1 MVGVYSSTSLFS
13 RVVERKTRARPGFG
27 QSQDGKVLSGSE
39 VEEARG
45 PETLRTAALEIE
57 ANGSQPV
64 VAKEDLA
71 KPFAPLKIPLFR
83 SFWIAGLISNLGT
96 WMHETGAQWLMTSLV
111 PSPEMVSAVRT
122 SMTIPIFFLA
132 LPAGVWA
139 DRFDRRK
146 WLLGTQTVLLLIAT
160 LIAALAYMQWMS
172 PWLLLVLTAAMGI
185 GMILNQPAWQSL
197 TPELVPPALVP
208 SAVSVGSI
216 SFNLARS
223 LGPLLA
229 GFLVAVVGIW
239 CPFVF
244 NAVSFLAV
252 IVVLLSWRES
262 ASESETKEKA
272 QPRARSKPR
281 FWDELRKGLFVVRN
295 SKELRN
301 VLLRVFMFAM
311 PASILWSLLPLV
323 ATEKL
328 GFKELGFGFC
338 FGVIGAGAVA
348 GAVVLPYLRT
358 KLSSELI
365 VLAAQ
370 LLFAA
375 LIMLI
380 GATTSAVVIVP
391 ALTLIGTCWMA
402 SMTTFNAT
410 AQVYLP
416 RTFRARGMSAFMMSF
431 ALAIALGSQI
441 WGWLAYGTS
450 LSWAY
455 IAAGCLMVLACIAAH
470 PLQIGSLQLAEN

>member
-1 MVGVYSSTSLFS
+1 M
-13 RVVERKTRARPGFG
+13 
-27 QSQDGKVLSGSE
+27 SGSE
-39 VEEARG
+39 TEEAQRPG
-45 PETLRTAALEIE
+45 TPRSAASE
-57 ANGSQPV
+57 ANATESHSA
-64 VAKEDLA
+64 VAKEELA

-96 WMHETGAQWLMTSLV
+96 WMHETGAQWLMTSLE

-160 LIAALAYMQWMS
+160 LIAVLAFMQWMS

-229 GFLVAVVGIW
+229 GLLIAGVGIW
-239 CPFVF
+239 CPFVV

-252 IVVLLSWRES
+252 IVVLLFWKEM
-262 ASESETKEKA
+262 AGESESLEKA
-272 QPRARSKPR
+272 QPKRRRKPR

-328 GFKELGFGFC
+328 GFQERGFGFC

-358 KLSSELI
+358 KLSSEII
-365 VLAAQ
+365 VLTAQ
-370 LLFAA
+370 LVFAV
-375 LIMLI
+375 LVMLI
-380 GATTSAVVIVP
+380 GATASALFIVP

-416 RTFRARGMSAFMMSF
+416 REFRARGMSAFMMSF
-431 ALAIALGSQI
+431 ALAIALGSLT

-455 IAAGCLMVLACIAAH
+455 IAAACLMAFACILAH
-470 PLQIGSLQLAEN
+470 PLQIGSLQPAARK